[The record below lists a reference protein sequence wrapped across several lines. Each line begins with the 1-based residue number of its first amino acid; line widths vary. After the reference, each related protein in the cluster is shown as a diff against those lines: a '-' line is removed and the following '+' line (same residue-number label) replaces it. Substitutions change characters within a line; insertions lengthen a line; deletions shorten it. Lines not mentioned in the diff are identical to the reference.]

1 MNEYIRNI
9 TILGYCENN
18 KVNICIEDVY
28 KILHIMSRKF
38 YTSSLGQYIKI
49 NGKRVYI
56 KKIEED
62 NNENKFEEVDKL
74 VDEYKVAIS
83 NNDEIKLKKIEN
95 SFKELGLDLLG
106 LQFMTWTE

>member
-9 TILGYCENN
+9 TVLGYCENN

-28 KILHIMSRKF
+28 KIHHVISRKF

-56 KKIEED
+56 KKIKED
-62 NNENKFEEVDKL
+62 NNENQFDKVDKM
-74 VDEYKVAIS
+74 VEEYKIAIS
-83 NNDEIKLKKIEN
+83 NNDEIKLKKIEY
-95 SFKELGLDLLG
+95 SFKELGLDLFG
-106 LQFMTWTE
+106 LQLMTWTE